1 MPGHQIAPTLSLPRK
16 LVAAVVLFVFTLSSA
31 QLAGVAVGVPVQ
43 NPFAPDKT
51 LVVAEFERAV
61 GLYPQSRVAA
71 DGVEVGEVT
80 DIEILPDRVRV
91 ELELHDIAIAADT
104 KAVLRLRSLIG
115 ERYVELDSV
124 WTGEGQR
131 LEGGDVIGLDRTVI
145 PAEITE
151 FLDEAAR
158 VSDELDG
165 AALGRVVD
173 ELAAVLGD
181 EGRAVAT
188 LLTELDA
195 AGAVVAERAN
205 EIDETLVALD
215 RAIATL
221 AEQDQTI
228 VSVLRNGTTVSQAL
242 LAQQGALDAA
252 ITGIDTLVGELA
264 TFTRDQRDGF
274 TDVTS
279 DLSAIGE
286 LLASHRAD
294 FEQVVHYLPLASYG
308 FARAI
313 SRDGDRWFLQPQVTG
328 TLVQPFVPNLNSR
341 GGIGSENGDNRFVP
355 GVDFE
360 DSVARDIVPDEI
372 DTTPILGVGP
382 LLPSGSIG
390 PITIDAEGSG
400 R

>member
-1 MPGHQIAPTLSLPRK
+1 MPGPQTSLAPSQPRK
-16 LVAAVVLFVFTLSSA
+16 AIAAVVLFVFTLSSA
-31 QLAGVAVGVPVQ
+31 HLAGVAVGVPIE
-43 NPFAPDKT
+43 NPFSPGET
-51 LVVAEFERAV
+51 RVVAEFERAV
-61 GLYPQSRVAA
+61 GLYPQSRVVA

-80 DIEILPDRVRV
+80 DIEILSDRVRV

-124 WTGEGQR
+124 WAGEGQR
-131 LEGGDVIGLDRTVI
+131 LEGGDVIGLDRNVI

-173 ELAAVLGD
+173 ELAVVLAD

-195 AGAVVAERAN
+195 AGAVVAERAD
-205 EIDETLVALD
+205 EIDATLVALD

-221 AEQDQTI
+221 AEEDQTI
-228 VSVLRNGTTVSQAL
+228 ASVLRNGTTVSQAL

-264 TFTRDQRDGF
+264 TFTRDQREGL

-279 DLSAIGE
+279 DLDTIGG

-328 TLVQPFVPNLNSR
+328 TLVQPFTPNLNSR
-341 GGIGSENGDNRFVP
+341 GGLGSENGDNRFVP
-355 GVDFE
+355 AVDFE
-360 DSVARDIVPDEI
+360 DSVAREIVPRDI
-372 DTTPILGVGP
+372 DTTPILGAGP

>member
-1 MPGHQIAPTLSLPRK
+1 MPGHPITPTLSLSRK

-43 NPFAPDKT
+43 NPFAPGET
-51 LVVAEFERAV
+51 RVVAEFERAV
-61 GLYPQSRVAA
+61 GLYPQSRVVA

-124 WTGEGQR
+124 WAGEGQR
-131 LEGGDVIGLDRTVI
+131 LEGGDVIGLERTVI

-165 AALGRVVD
+165 PALGRVVD
-173 ELAAVLGD
+173 EFAAVLAD
-181 EGRAVAT
+181 DGRAVAT

-195 AGAVVAERAN
+195 AGAVVAERAD

-215 RAIATL
+215 RAITTL
-221 AEQDQTI
+221 AEEDQTI

-264 TFTRDQRDGF
+264 TFTRDQREGF

-279 DLSAIGE
+279 DLSTIGE
-286 LLASHRAD
+286 LLASHRAN

-328 TLVQPFVPNLNSR
+328 TLVQPFTPNLNSR

-355 GVDFE
+355 SVDFE
-360 DSVARDIVPDEI
+360 DSVLREVVPRDI
-372 DTTPILGVGP
+372 DTTPILGEGP

>member
-1 MPGHQIAPTLSLPRK
+1 MPGHPITPTLSLPRK
-16 LVAAVVLFVFTLSSA
+16 VVAAAVLFVFTVSSA
-31 QLAGVAVGVPVQ
+31 QLAGVAVGLPVQ
-43 NPFAPDKT
+43 NPFAPDET
-51 LVVAEFERAV
+51 WVVAEFERAV
-61 GLYPQSRVAA
+61 GLYPQSRVVA

-173 ELAAVLGD
+173 ELADVLGD

-195 AGAVVAERAN
+195 AGAVVAERAD

-221 AEQDQTI
+221 AEEDQTI
-228 VSVLRNGTTVSQAL
+228 VSVLRNGTAVSQAL

-264 TFTRDQRDGF
+264 TFTRDQRAGL

-279 DLSAIGE
+279 DLSTVGE

-341 GGIGSENGDNRFVP
+341 GGVGSENGDNRFVP
-355 GVDFE
+355 SVDFE
-360 DSVARDIVPDEI
+360 DSVLRDIVPEEI

>member
-1 MPGHQIAPTLSLPRK
+1 MPDQSISITPSLQRKVIA
-16 LVAAVVLFVFTLSSA
+16 AAVLFVFTLSSA
-31 QLAGVAVGVPVQ
+31 QLAGVAFGVPIE
-43 NPFAPDKT
+43 NPFAPDNT
-51 LVVAEFERAV
+51 GVVAEFERAV
-61 GLYPQSRVAA
+61 GLYPQSRVVA

-80 DIEILPDRVRV
+80 NIEILPDRVRV
-91 ELELHDIAIAADT
+91 ELDLHDIAIAADT

-124 WTGEGQR
+124 WVGEGQR
-131 LEGGDVIGLDRTVI
+131 LEDGDVIGLDQTVI

-165 AALGRVVD
+165 PALGRVVD
-173 ELAAVLGD
+173 ELAAVLAD

-195 AGAVVAERAN
+195 AGAVVADRAD
-205 EIDETLVALD
+205 EIDRTLVALD

-221 AEQDQTI
+221 AEEDKTI

-242 LAQQGALDAA
+242 LAQEGALDAA
-252 ITGIDTLVGELA
+252 ITGIDALVGELA
-264 TFTRDQRDGF
+264 TFTGDQRVGL
-274 TDVTS
+274 TNVTA
-279 DLSAIGE
+279 DLSTVGE
-286 LLASHRAD
+286 LLAGHRAD

-313 SRDGDRWFLQPQVTG
+313 SSDGDRWFLQPQITG
-328 TLVQPFVPNLNSR
+328 TLVQPFLPNLNSR
-341 GGIGSENGDNRFVP
+341 GGIGSEIGDNRFVP
-355 GVDFE
+355 SVDFE
-360 DSVARDIVPDEI
+360 DSVARDIVPEEI
-372 DTTPILGVGP
+372 DTTPILGAGP
-382 LLPSGSIG
+382 LLPSGSVG

-400 R
+400 G

>member
-1 MPGHQIAPTLSLPRK
+1 MPGPQTSLAPSQPRK
-16 LVAAVVLFVFTLSSA
+16 AIAAVVLFVFTLSSA
-31 QLAGVAVGVPVQ
+31 HLAGVAVGVPIE
-43 NPFAPDKT
+43 NPFSPGET
-51 LVVAEFERAV
+51 RVVAEFERAV
-61 GLYPQSRVAA
+61 GLYPQSRVVA

-80 DIEILPDRVRV
+80 DIEILSDRVRV

-124 WTGEGQR
+124 WAGEGQR

-173 ELAAVLGD
+173 ELAVVLAD

-195 AGAVVAERAN
+195 AGAVVAERAD
-205 EIDETLVALD
+205 EIDATLVALD

-221 AEQDQTI
+221 AEEDQTI
-228 VSVLRNGTTVSQAL
+228 ASVLRNGTTVSQAL

-264 TFTRDQRDGF
+264 TFTRDQREGL

-279 DLSAIGE
+279 DLDTIGG

-328 TLVQPFVPNLNSR
+328 TLVQPFTPNLNSR
-341 GGIGSENGDNRFVP
+341 GGLGSENDDNRFVP
-355 GVDFE
+355 AVDFE
-360 DSVARDIVPDEI
+360 DSVAREIVPRDI
-372 DTTPILGVGP
+372 DTTPILGAGP

>member
-1 MPGHQIAPTLSLPRK
+1 MPGQPITPSLSLPRK
-16 LVAAVVLFVFTLSSA
+16 VVAAVVLFVFTLSSA

-43 NPFAPDKT
+43 NPFAPDET
-51 LVVAEFERAV
+51 RVVAEFERAV
-61 GLYPQSRVAA
+61 GLYPQSRVVA

-173 ELAAVLGD
+173 ELAAVFGD

-195 AGAVVAERAN
+195 AGEVVAERAD
-205 EIDETLVALD
+205 EIDETLVALN

-221 AEQDQTI
+221 AEEDQTI

-264 TFTRDQRDGF
+264 TFTRDQREGF
-274 TDVTS
+274 ADVTS
-279 DLSAIGE
+279 DLSTVGE

-313 SRDGDRWFLQPQVTG
+313 SRDGDRWFLQPQITG

-360 DSVARDIVPDEI
+360 DSIARDIVPEEI
-372 DTTPILGVGP
+372 DTTPVLGTGP
-382 LLPSGSIG
+382 LLPSGSVG

-400 R
+400 G

>member
-1 MPGHQIAPTLSLPRK
+1 MPGHPITPTLSLPRK
-16 LVAAVVLFVFTLSSA
+16 VVAAVVLFVFTLSSA

-43 NPFAPDKT
+43 NPFAPGET
-51 LVVAEFERAV
+51 RVVAEFERAV
-61 GLYPQSRVAA
+61 GLYPQSRVVA

-124 WTGEGQR
+124 WAGEGQR
-131 LEGGDVIGLDRTVI
+131 LEGGDVIGLERTVI

-158 VSDELDG
+158 VTDELDG
-165 AALGRVVD
+165 PALGRVVD
-173 ELAAVLGD
+173 ELAAVLAD

-195 AGAVVAERAN
+195 AGAVVAERAD

-215 RAIATL
+215 RAITTL
-221 AEQDQTI
+221 AEEDQTI

-264 TFTRDQRDGF
+264 TFTRDQREGF

-279 DLSAIGE
+279 DLSTIGE
-286 LLASHRAD
+286 LLASHRAN

-328 TLVQPFVPNLNSR
+328 TLVQPFTPNLNSR

-355 GVDFE
+355 SVDFE
-360 DSVARDIVPDEI
+360 DSVLREVVPRDIDA
-372 DTTPILGVGP
+372 TPILGEGP

-390 PITIDAEGSG
+390 PITVDAEGSG
-400 R
+400 G